1 MSKIE
6 KKKEKLK
13 ARIIELENEM
23 KNILFE
29 NSSSLISKIDK

>member
-1 MSKIE
+1 MKFGDLVLRSLTLRK
-6 KKKEKLK
+6 
-13 ARIIELENEM
+13 LENEM